1 MKVKT
6 KNEINGKSLKYLNMY
21 NALYERKV
29 MVFYGG
35 SIAVA
40 LVVAGYFTYN
50 AIKNS
55 KVPTGWVFLAL
66 AILMAVY
73 MVLQIFR
80 IEKINDKYIF
90 DYLRKQGGPYDTFA
104 TLDEEK
110 IIFEVPRMEFKSEHN
125 WNEVSKVIKFS
136 DYYFIDFK
144 AGERIFIDRS
154 LEAILEGSS
163 NELEELMEKKIGER
177 QQAVLDAT
185 IHNKEAKTKKPSAE
199 GTEGAEG
206 GETPVKVEVPK
217 FKFIEVKR
225 KLFHLPFVEYV
236 PVENIK
242 QPEAEVVE
250 EKKVETT
257 SEPKETLEVKEEPKD
272 KEEK

>member
-55 KVPTGWVFLAL
+55 KAPTGWVFLTL

-125 WNEVSKVIKFS
+125 WNEVSKVIKFP

-199 GTEGAEG
+199 GTEVAEG

-217 FKFIEVKR
+217 FKLIEVKR

-236 PVENIK
+236 PVENVK
-242 QPEAEVVE
+242 GPEAEVVE
-250 EKKVETT
+250 EKKVETI
-257 SEPKETLEVKEEPKD
+257 SESKKTAEVKEEPKD